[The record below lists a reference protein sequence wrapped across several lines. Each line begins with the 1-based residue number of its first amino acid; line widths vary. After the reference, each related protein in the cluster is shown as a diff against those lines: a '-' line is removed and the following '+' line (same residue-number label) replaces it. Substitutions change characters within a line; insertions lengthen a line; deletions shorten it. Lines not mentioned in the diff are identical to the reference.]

1 MDKTYTI
8 PCSNCGALA
17 VRTHFISQATKCS
30 SCPENQVI
38 QTECPSCDY
47 LMVIC
52 SQSGNVI
59 EAHASSTSVITR
71 ERNLSNSPLA
81 IPTNVDSTKSFLA
94 SMST

>member
-1 MDKTYTI
+1 MDKTYTV

-17 VRTHFISQATKCS
+17 VRTHSISRATKWS

-59 EAHASSTSVITR
+59 EAHASSTSVFTR
-71 ERNLSNSPLA
+71 EQNLNNFSLA
-81 IPTNVDSTKSFLA
+81 IPTNPYFNSSLLTTISL
-94 SMST
+94 